1 MEQEELTVTQQ
12 MPDPNKE
19 EWPKLNG
26 DQVYTDCRLPLE
38 PDSRDIWDAEVEAPD
53 PDGPEWGA

>member
-19 EWPKLNG
+19 WPKLNG
-26 DQVYTDCRLPLE
+26 DQVYTACRLRLE
-38 PDSRDIWDAEVEAPD
+38 PDSRDIWDTEVEAPD